1 MYPKDFIP
9 FFEGTM
15 TIEQYVEL
23 DEAVVL
29 YYLKKWIHENDTILS
44 DLSRRFINRDLFKY
58 IPFDGSIIT
67 ISNCKNYLKRVVLI
81 LDYYFVSEAFSDLPY
96 DYDRPGSNRKPI
108 HLLKS
113 NGGITEISNQSL
125 VINSITGLI
134 EKTINYIILK
144 R

>member
-44 DLSRRFINRDLFKY
+44 DLSDGLSIEIYLNIFLRRFNYYHFELQELF
-58 IPFDGSIIT
+58 
-67 ISNCKNYLKRVVLI
+67 
-81 LDYYFVSEAFSDLPY
+81 EA
-96 DYDRPGSNRKPI
+96 
-108 HLLKS
+108 
-113 NGGITEISNQSL
+113 GGINP
-125 VINSITGLI
+125 GLLLC
-134 EKTINYIILK
+134 K
-144 R
+144 